1 MLGTCPNRVID
12 PVNAARSMTA
22 ASTLQ
27 RLARSAVLNASCAAR
42 PSRIGTPPG
51 CLDIGSS
58 LVQLRNPNDCLPSAL
73 GTPASSQRLAD
84 EPACPAILDS
94 PVAFLESP
102 QDYPENIPC
111 MAMSGASSDR
121 AELYLGQPVEWWCG
135 HRHRRHADQS
145 DYIYIG
151 RAGSFEYDDGCELS
165 DTTSL
170 TCAFTSY
177 DIVFENLIPATASAT
192 AELQVHSGGSFQATN
207 MWARPLSQI
216 ALRFH
221 PTLGAR
227 LRSWA
232 PYPA

>member
-1 MLGTCPNRVID
+1 V
-12 PVNAARSMTA
+12 PVLLNTMTA
-22 ASTLQ
+22 AN
-27 RLARSAVLNASCAAR
+27 SA
-42 PSRIGTPPG
+42 T
-51 CLDIGSS
+51 
-58 LVQLRNPNDCLPSAL
+58 
-73 GTPASSQRLAD
+73 
-84 EPACPAILDS
+84 
-94 PVAFLESP
+94 
-102 QDYPENIPC
+102 
-111 MAMSGASSDR
+111 
-121 AELYLGQPVEWWCG
+121 
-135 HRHRRHADQS
+135 
-145 DYIYIG
+145 
-151 RAGSFEYDDGCELS
+151 LS

-177 DIVFENLIPATASAT
+177 EIVFENLIPATASAT

>member
-1 MLGTCPNRVID
+1 MLESDHTRLSRARFGSRGTRPCASADRPSSFDGWFDYGRIVHWKADRSKRMLGTCPNRVID

-27 RLARSAVLNASCAAR
+27 RLARSAALNASCAAR

-165 DTTSL
+165 D
-170 TCAFTSY
+170 
-177 DIVFENLIPATASAT
+177 
-192 AELQVHSGGSFQATN
+192 AERHDLAY
-207 MWARPLSQI
+207 
-216 ALRFH
+216 LRIH
-221 PTLGAR
+221 VI
-227 LRSWA
+227 
-232 PYPA
+232 